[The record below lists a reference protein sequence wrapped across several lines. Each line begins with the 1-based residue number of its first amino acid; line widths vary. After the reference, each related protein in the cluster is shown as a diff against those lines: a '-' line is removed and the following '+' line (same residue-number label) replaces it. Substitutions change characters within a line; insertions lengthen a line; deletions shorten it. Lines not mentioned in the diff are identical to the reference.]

1 MEIIFH
7 AHHAT
12 VSEWMRG
19 RATRG
24 VRKLSA
30 RLTRVVNAVVRFE
43 QDGRVRRVEILLHA
57 PKQRDLVATGEARF
71 FGPALATALAR
82 LQSQLPKKR
91 AGRTRARHLAAS

>member
-12 VSEWMRG
+12 VSEWMRA

-30 RLTRVVNAVVRFE
+30 RLTRAVDAVVRFE

-57 PKQRDLVATGEARF
+57 PRQRDLIATGESRF
-71 FGPALATALAR
+71 FGPALVTALAR
-82 LQSQLPKKR
+82 LQAQLRRKR
-91 AGRTRARHLAAS
+91 AGRTRTRRLAPA

>member
-12 VSEWMRG
+12 VSDSMRA

-30 RLTRVVNAVVRFE
+30 RLTRAVDAVVRFE
-43 QDGRVRRVEILLHA
+43 QDGRVRRVEIALRV
-57 PKQRDLVATGEARF
+57 PRRRDLVATGEGRF
-71 FGPALATALAR
+71 FGVALAAALAR
-82 LQSQLPKKR
+82 LQSQLVKRR
-91 AGRTRARHLAAS
+91 AGRTRARPLAT